1 MKLLRLSLVNFKRII
16 KDIKTILLMMLMPLI
31 VITGI
36 NYFSSKDK
44 DTNTVQV
51 AINVEDRGSYGEQL
65 VKDLKIASS
74 VYYHHKDKALEPL
87 KKNDVIAVYEIPADF
102 TEKIKEGIKPEII
115 GYKNKTGN
123 GTTPIEGDINQW
135 INEKCKENIL
145 VNNKIIKNE
154 NELTE
159 GTIKT
164 VVKGSKKGIEKNM
177 LLTIIMLLNFVMF
190 SALAVGTD
198 ILQLKKQKILSRAIT
213 TANKGWEIIGSVY
226 IAQFLAQVMVYSLIF
241 IVQQCLFGYSLVNF
255 YIVLINIA
263 LMSLVSISLGVLVTR
278 ICENEGVASL
288 IINIIASSTTF
299 LSIASVISDVHKTSW
314 IVENL
319 TKFAPQ
325 YWAMKS
331 IDSSVLFPNGI
342 ILILMALALFTA
354 GNFRVRNF
362 VNR

>member
-1 MKLLRLSLVNFKRII
+1 
-16 KDIKTILLMMLMPLI
+16 MMLMPLI
-31 VITGI
+31 VITGL
-36 NYFSSKDK
+36 NYFSLKDK
-44 DTNTVQV
+44 DTSTVKV
-51 AINVEDRGSYGEQL
+51 AICIEDKGSYGEQL
-65 VKDLKIASS
+65 VKELKITSS
-74 VYYHHKDKALEPL
+74 VYYHNKDKALESL

-102 TEKIKEGIKPEII
+102 TDKIKEGNKPEVI
-115 GYKNKTGN
+115 GYKNKDGN
-123 GTTPIEGDINQW
+123 GTAPIEGDINKW

-145 VNNKIIKNE
+145 INNKIIKDE
-154 NELTE
+154 KEITK

-164 VVKGSKKGIEKNM
+164 VVEGAKKGMDQGM
-177 LLTIIMLLNFVMF
+177 LMTVIMLLNFIIF
-190 SALAVGTD
+190 SALGVGTE
-198 ILQLKKQKILSRAIT
+198 LLTLKKQKILARAIT
-213 TANKGWEIIGSVY
+213 TANRGWEIIGSVY
-226 IAQFLAQVMVYSLIF
+226 LAQFFAQVIVYSLIF
-241 IVQQCLFGYSLVNF
+241 IVQQCIFGYSLSNF

-263 LMSLVSISLGVLVTR
+263 LMSLVSISLGVFVTR

-299 LSIASVISDVHKTSW
+299 LSIAGMLSDTHKTSW

-342 ILILMALALFTA
+342 ILVLMAIALFTA